1 VAVAVAGM
9 LPAREVAPPSELQ
22 AAEAESVKAAA

>member
-1 VAVAVAGM
+1 M

-22 AAEAESVKAAA
+22 AVEAESVKAAA